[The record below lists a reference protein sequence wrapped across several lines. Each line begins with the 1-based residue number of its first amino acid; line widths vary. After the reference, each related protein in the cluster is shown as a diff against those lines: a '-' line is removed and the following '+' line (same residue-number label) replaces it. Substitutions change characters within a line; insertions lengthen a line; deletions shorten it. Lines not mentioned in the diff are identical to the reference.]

1 MRLAH
6 RWRLLGERLRPLAC
20 SVSAT
25 AAKQGFRPF
34 TTEKRTA
41 FLNTLSRG
49 QPQRAPA
56 KPLTVPSDV
65 GAFGRRIALAPL
77 IPRALVGIAGIPF
90 KLVERAPAGTPWNIL
105 HR

>member
-1 MRLAH
+1 MSQVTV
-6 RWRLLGERLRPLAC
+6 RPVLVVVAPISWMMTWWLTNGLPRQFWEMLAC

-25 AAKQGFRPF
+25 AAKQDFRPF

-65 GAFGRRIALAPL
+65 GAFGRRVALAPL
-77 IPRALVGIAGIPF
+77 IPRALVGI
-90 KLVERAPAGTPWNIL
+90 
-105 HR
+105 